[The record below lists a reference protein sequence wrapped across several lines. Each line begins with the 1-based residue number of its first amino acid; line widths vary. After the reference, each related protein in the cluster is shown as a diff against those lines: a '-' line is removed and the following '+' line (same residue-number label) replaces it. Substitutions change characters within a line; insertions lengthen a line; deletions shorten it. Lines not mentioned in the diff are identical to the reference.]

1 MAANRH
7 RKLIESST
15 NGTSEYPFCK
25 FQCLSHVKLTGFCTY
40 DCIIICPTFCR
51 PAESSPTP
59 SPAISPYAF
68 PPPPVHHHQSLSLP
82 LKISCT
88 FLVFTFIY
96 TLYKFYSVWYRSR
109 PHRSPPPPAANQS
122 THDHTDVVDHPIW
135 YIRTTGLQ
143 PSVINALTVVKFSRS
158 EHTVVDGQFDGTD
171 CTVCLTE
178 FEEDDTLRILPNCK
192 HAFHM
197 PCIDTWLRSHTNCP
211 LCRAGIVD
219 NAVHA
224 PSSERNN
231 NDLGFVGEINLGV
244 LSIRDGDRGEASGS
258 SGLGI
263 GEIDEDDEKNPNS

>member
-1 MAANRH
+1 MAASTRH

-15 NGTSEYPFCK
+15 NGTTEFPFCE
-25 FQCLSHVKLTGFCTY
+25 FQCESHVKLTGFCTTE
-40 DCIIICPTFCR
+40 CIIICPTFCR

-59 SPAISPYAF
+59 SPATSPYASST
-68 PPPPVHHHQSLSLP
+68 PPVHHHQPLSLP

-88 FLVFTFIY
+88 FLVVTFIY

-109 PHRSPPPPAANQS
+109 PHRTRPPPVNLS
-122 THDHTDVVDHPIW
+122 THDHTDVVVHPIW

-158 EHTVVDGQFDGTD
+158 EHTVVEGTD
-171 CTVCLTE
+171 CSVCLTE
-178 FEEDDTLRILPNCK
+178 FEEEDTLRILPNCK

-219 NAVHA
+219 KAVDA
-224 PSSERNN
+224 PSPEQNN
-231 NDLGFVGEINLGV
+231 NDLGFAGEINLGV
-244 LSIRDGDRGEASGS
+244 SSIRDGDRGEASGS
-258 SGLGI
+258 SGLRI
-263 GEIDEDDEKNPNS
+263 GETDEDDEKTLIHETF